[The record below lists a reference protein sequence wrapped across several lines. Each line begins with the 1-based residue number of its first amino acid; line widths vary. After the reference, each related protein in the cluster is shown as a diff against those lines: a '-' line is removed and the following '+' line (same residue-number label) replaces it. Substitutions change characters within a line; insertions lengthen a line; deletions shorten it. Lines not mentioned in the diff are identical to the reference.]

1 MNPKHRFKIQFTTR
15 PRAHFFTGVFAQ
27 LLAIYAPLAVSSDA
41 IDFQPQ
47 DFSAIEARLL
57 KHPTLQQLKLRST
70 AMQAFAK
77 ADSALPD
84 PIISLGLNNVPINTF
99 AFDDFLSTHKSIG
112 IQQSIPNGGIRRAR
126 LQNART
132 KSASLELAFEY
143 EHSLLRASLIIGLI
157 DQVNLE
163 QEISLARQRD
173 RKYSE
178 LQQVVRNEI
187 NAGRAVV
194 FRLARIDIERAD
206 VAQEVVNLQAQLSVV
221 KAKIDSL
228 IEMETD
234 IHPPPLL
241 LTEWDGNPLSFH
253 RVRLAMA
260 NISIAETRVS
270 EVQAENGPSWGVSL
284 TYQQRQAGTGQMG
297 SSFSGDDW
305 FSGQLTFTVPI
316 WANKKQ
322 GPALRAA
329 IAEKAAAKM
338 DVSSIA
344 REVESEWRRFAAE
357 RKAANSNIVLLE
369 KQLQALEEQIAASLT
384 TYESGTGDYAPIVD
398 GEITRLQFKSK
409 ISREKARRNMMT
421 IKANSLLV
429 LI

>member
-1 MNPKHRFKIQFTTR
+1 MNPNLKLKTQPIARLLARFF
-15 PRAHFFTGVFAQ
+15 PSVCAQ
-27 LLAIYAPLAVSSDA
+27 LLAIYAPLAISSDA
-41 IDFQPQ
+41 IEFQPQ
-47 DFSAIEARLL
+47 SFSAIEARLL
-57 KHPTLQQLKLRST
+57 KHPTLQHLKLRSA
-70 AMQAFAK
+70 AMQAFSK

-84 PIISLGLNNVPINTF
+84 PVISLGLNNVPIKTF
-99 AFDDFLSTHKSIG
+99 AFDDFLPTHKSIG
-112 IQQSIPNGGIRRAR
+112 IQQSIPNSGIRRAR
-126 LQNART
+126 LQKART
-132 KSASLELAFEY
+132 KSASLDLAFEY
-143 EHSLLRASLIIGLI
+143 ELSLLRASLIIGLI
-157 DQVNLE
+157 DQVNLA

-178 LQQVVRNEI
+178 LKQVVRNEI
-187 NAGRAVV
+187 NAGRAMV

-206 VAQEVVNLQAQLSVV
+206 VAQEVVNLQAQLSAV
-221 KAKIDSL
+221 KAKINSL

-234 IHPPPLL
+234 IHPPTLP
-241 LTEWDGNPLSFH
+241 LTEWDGDPLSFH

-270 EVQAENGPSWGVSL
+270 EVQAENGPSWGLSL
-284 TYQQRQAGTGQMG
+284 MYQQRQAGTGQTG
-297 SSFSGDDW
+297 LPFSGDDW
-305 FSGQLTFTVPI
+305 FSGQVTFTVPI
-316 WANKKQ
+316 WASKKQ
-322 GPALRAA
+322 APALQAA

-344 REVESEWRRFAAE
+344 REVEFEWRRFVAE
-357 RKAANSNIVLLE
+357 RKAADANIVLLE
-369 KQLQALEEQIAASLT
+369 KQLQALDEQIAASLT

-421 IKANSLLV
+421 IRANSQLV

>member
-1 MNPKHRFKIQFTTR
+1 MNPKHKFKIQPTTR
-15 PRAHFFTGVFAQ
+15 LRARFFKGVFAQ

-41 IDFQPQ
+41 IGFQPQ

-99 AFDDFLSTHKSIG
+99 AFDDFLPTHKSIG
-112 IQQSIPNGGIRRAR
+112 VQQSIPNSGIRRAR

-178 LQQVVRNEI
+178 LQQVIRNEI
-187 NAGRAVV
+187 NAGRAMV

-206 VAQEVVNLQAQLSVV
+206 VAQEVANLQAQLTAV

-228 IEMETD
+228 IEMDTD
-234 IHPPPLL
+234 IHPPPLP

-297 SSFSGDDW
+297 SPFSGDDW

-316 WANKKQ
+316 WASKKQ
-322 GPALRAA
+322 APALRAA

-338 DVSSIA
+338 DVASIA

-409 ISREKARRNMMT
+409 ISREKARRNMNT
-421 IKANSLLV
+421 IKANSQLV